1 MGVRS
6 LAKRCLA
13 VVAAVVVAYT
23 PCANAT
29 PIMVVFDTTQLTGQS
44 FILDLQ
50 LTGSATDSVAV
61 TQFSPTPDG
70 SITIAGDVAGT
81 LETNDLVLTGGAAT
95 IPSVYQDPI
104 TLGPTLSFAFEATT
118 AGGNVLPALFA
129 FQLLDPQTL
138 APPVDADNVPLFGD
152 IESGVLLTY
161 QFGTSDAPVLDVF
174 STSLLP
180 LAAPEPGAG
189 ALVLAALLAL
199 VLARPPR
206 RRCPPPAT
214 AFVTR

>member
-70 SITIAGDVAGT
+70 SMMNGFIGPGGMAPSGT
-81 LETNDLVLTGGAAT
+81 S
-95 IPSVYQDPI
+95 PSHVC
-104 TLGPTLSFAFEATT
+104 
-118 AGGNVLPALFA
+118 VVA
-129 FQLLDPQTL
+129 FQRMTHLRGL
-138 APPVDADNVPLFGD
+138 NGSPLR
-152 IESGVLLTY
+152 LT
-161 QFGTSDAPVLDVF
+161 
-174 STSLLP
+174 
-180 LAAPEPGAG
+180 E
-189 ALVLAALLAL
+189 
-199 VLARPPR
+199 ARL
-206 RRCPPPAT
+206 
-214 AFVTR
+214 